1 MREATMTVTS
11 PLKSDETQARY
22 GAKLRELGVE
32 HFDDGDELPHDYR
45 DLLQELIRVQVDVE
59 GVLLYHDWIKGWLDV
74 APTPRDRMRIAKLH
88 AEELVHGYQFLKMYR
103 QVDRELTEADFVDDQ
118 GRKAQYIFSYAFDTW
133 TDIALL
139 NTLAD
144 RMGAFIFQDMTECSY
159 LPWRRLSARIA
170 KDEWGHT
177 ALGFSNLRDICQTP
191 QGRDE
196 AQQLLYKWYPA
207 ALDMFGRSNST
218 RQWKYVEWGLKR
230 SLNEELRQ
238 AFVAQVDPLLD
249 SLGLEIPPYWYNRQF
264 L

>member
-1 MREATMTVTS
+1 MTTTIS
-11 PLKSDETQARY
+11 TISEETQALY

-32 HFDDGDELPHDYR
+32 HFDEGDPLPEEYR
-45 DLLQELIRVQVDVE
+45 DLVREVVRVQVDVE

-74 APTPRDRMRIAKLH
+74 APEPRDRMRIAKLH
-88 AEELVHGYQFLKMYR
+88 AEELVHGYHFLKMYK
-103 QVDRELTEADFVDDQ
+103 QVDRELTAADFENDE

-144 RMGAFIFQDMTECSY
+144 RMGAFIFQDMADCSY
-159 LPWRRLSARIA
+159 LPWRRLSSRVA

-177 ALGFSNLRDICQTP
+177 SLGFGNLREICQT
-191 QGRDE
+191 QEGKEE
-196 AQQLLYKWYPA
+196 AQRLLYKWYPA
-207 ALDMFGRSNST
+207 SLDMFGRSESK
-218 RQWKYVEWGLKR
+218 RQYAYVEWGLKR

-238 AFVAQVDPLLD
+238 AFVTQVNPLLD
-249 SLGLEIPPYWYNRQF
+249 SLGLEIPPYTYNRQF